1 MKLVV
6 LVIAVVVVNKL
17 EKSTRVTNEQFGVLK
32 KKVGVYVCLPHHPL
46 LLERLPLDSE
56 AELRELN

>member
-32 KKVGVYVCLPHHPL
+32 KNGWCLCVLTSPSVAPGKATF
-46 LLERLPLDSE
+46 R
-56 AELRELN
+56 